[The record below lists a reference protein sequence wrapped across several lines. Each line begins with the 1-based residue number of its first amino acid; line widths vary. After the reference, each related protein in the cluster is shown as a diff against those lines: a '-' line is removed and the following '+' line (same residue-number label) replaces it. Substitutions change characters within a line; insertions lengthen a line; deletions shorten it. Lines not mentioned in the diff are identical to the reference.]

1 MRLVYAFLLAVLML
15 ILSPEPIV
23 AQDTPATSGTC
34 PAIVERALKA
44 VDNNCADLGRNSV
57 CYGYSQ
63 VNALFSEAAEE
74 VNFSVPSD
82 TARIATLEQ
91 IETAPLDEDKNLW
104 GLALMNVQA
113 NVPDTLPGQGV
124 VFMLMGDARIEN
136 AVNADSVPE
145 ELAPP
150 ITVTTTIDKLRLRT
164 LPDIR
169 ATVRNVIPLGAEL
182 TADVR
187 GENGYW
193 VRVIYDGMMG
203 WVSREY
209 LTSEHDLDSLTQVNH
224 MRMSPMQA
232 FRFTTGMGRPGCVE
246 AQGALMVQ
254 GPNNV
259 TVELEANGAR
269 IRVSS
274 TVLLNSERGKLSVTT
289 LSGDASVQGLV
300 IPQGYTTE
308 APIDSNGRAG
318 KFSRPMQVSA
328 DNLEYAK
335 NFEKVKGKSLH
346 YELKLPK
353 TTQDIEEKSDKE
365 LTDFDFEDTYKD
377 YDDDG
382 VADTADNCSFVSNAD
397 QKDSDGD
404 GQGDLCDADLK
415 DDDGDG
421 VPNGRDNCVNTANTQ
436 QLDGDGDGVGDVC
449 DPDTRDTDND
459 NVPDARDNC
468 PKTPNSDQ
476 ADLDGDGVGNACDPD
491 YIGVTPVADVDGDGV
506 MDEKDNCPKVHN
518 PDQQDS
524 DGDGIGDACQSVA
537 TQEPDRDGDGVPDEK
552 DNCPD
557 VTNPRQL
564 DSDGD
569 GIGDLCDY
577 ATPTAVPPTD
587 VPPTKEPEAT
597 PTPIPVKDSDGDG
610 VPDER
615 DNCPNTPNPEQR
627 DSDGNGVGDACERP
641 TEAPPTA
648 EPTKEEVPPTREEPT
663 PEPTKAPIVPTSEP
677 PTAVPP
683 TPVPPTDV
691 PPEPTQVPMP
701 TDEPTQAPMP
711 QDSDGDGVPDES
723 DNCPGVANPGQ
734 ADDDGDGVGNA
745 CDDG

>member
-1 MRLVYAFLLAVLML
+1 MRIVYAFLLAVLML
-15 ILSPEPIV
+15 MLSPEPTVAV

-63 VNALFSEAAEE
+63 VDALFNQAAGE

-82 TARIATLEQ
+82 TARIATLEE
-91 IETAPLDEDKNLW
+91 ITTAPLDEEKNLW

-136 AVNADSVPE
+136 AVDADTVPE

-169 ATVRNVIPLGAEL
+169 ATVRNVIPLGAEIV
-182 TADVR
+182 ADVS

-193 VRVIYDGMMG
+193 VRVIYEDMMG

-209 LTSEHDLDSLTQVNH
+209 LTSEQDIDSLTRVNH

-274 TVLLNSERGKLSVTT
+274 TVLLNAEAGKLQVTT
-289 LSGDASVQGLV
+289 LSGDASVQGLI
-300 IPQGYTTE
+300 IPQGYTTQ
-308 APIDSNGRAG
+308 APLDANGRAG
-318 KFSRPMQVSA
+318 KFSRPTQVSA
-328 DNLEYAK
+328 DNLDYAK
-335 NFEKVKGKSLH
+335 TFEKVRGGALH
-346 YELKLPK
+346 YSLKLPK
-353 TTQDIEEKSDKE
+353 TTQDIEEKSEKE
-365 LTDFDFEDTYKD
+365 LTDFDFEDLYQD

-382 VADTADNCSFVSNAD
+382 VADTADNCPFEPNAD

-404 GQGDLCDADLK
+404 GQGDVCDADLK

-421 VPNGRDNCVNTANTQ
+421 VPNGRDNCINMANPGQ
-436 QLDGDGDGVGDVC
+436 VDSDGDGSGDACDPDSRDTDGDGV
-449 DPDTRDTDND
+449 PDG
-459 NVPDARDNC
+459 RDNC
-468 PKTPNSDQ
+468 PNTPNADQ
-476 ADLDGDGVGNACDPD
+476 GDVDGDGVGNACDPD
-491 YIGVTPVADVDGDGV
+491 YIDVTPIADVDGDGIL
-506 MDEKDNCPKVHN
+506 DEKDNCPKVPN
-518 PDQQDS
+518 PD
-524 DGDGIGDACQSVA
+524 
-537 TQEPDRDGDGVPDEK
+537 
-552 DNCPD
+552 
-557 VTNPRQL
+557 QL

-569 GIGDLCDY
+569 GVGDACASVATPEPDHDGDGVPDSKDNCPDIPNPRQLDGDGDGIGDMCDL
-577 ATPTAVPPTD
+577 ATPTALPPTD
-587 VPPTKEPEAT
+587 EPPTKEPEIA
-597 PTPIPVKDSDGDG
+597 PTPSPEPPRDSDGDG

-615 DNCPNTPNPEQR
+615 DNCPNTPNSGQS
-627 DSDGNGVGDACERP
+627 DSDGNGVGDVCDKP
-641 TEAPPTA
+641 TSLP
-648 EPTKEEVPPTREEPT
+648 PT
-663 PEPTKAPIVPTSEP
+663 PEPTQAPIVPTSEP
-677 PTAVPP
+677 TAVPPTAVPP
-683 TPVPPTDV
+683 TDEPPPPTPEPPSAIPPTDV
-691 PPEPTQVPMP
+691 PPEPTS
-701 TDEPTQAPMP
+701 APMP
-711 QDSDGDGVPDES
+711 QDGDGDGVPDAT
-723 DNCPGVANPGQ
+723 DNCPGVTNPDQ
-734 ADDDGDGVGNA
+734 ADDDSDGIGNA
-745 CDDG
+745 CDGE